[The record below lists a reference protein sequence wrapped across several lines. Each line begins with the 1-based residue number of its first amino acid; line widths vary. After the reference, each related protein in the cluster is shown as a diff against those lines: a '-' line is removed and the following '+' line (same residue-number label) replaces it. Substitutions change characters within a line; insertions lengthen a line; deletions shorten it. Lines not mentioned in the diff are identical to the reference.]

1 MKTVNPS
8 ATLLRSYRGRRLA
21 IPILRQRPTDK
32 HQRQTISGSQLRLR
46 SDSDPPEML
55 DAELVFRNGFGT
67 VGVDRTRQ
75 EQPLEWRLGTYRTPG
90 TVIMLAVG
98 FAALVAIVAA
108 TFWLSARAQMHSREV
123 VAIRAIRVAA
133 VELSNSILTAES
145 SRRGYLYTQ
154 NEIYLSPYDGAKSA
168 AARAIADLHAKAAP
182 YPRFQDLVGR
192 LVAAVDR
199 KLLELDESVAFA
211 LRGSEEDALDDF
223 LSNRGKALLD
233 EVTLFTNGIIE
244 SADTLIADR
253 VLEQTSNVN
262 LLRWVSLAAAIVVV
276 LVVATTIAA
285 LRKNARD
292 IATAHDEVRRSN
304 AGLEARVAERT
315 SALEKA
321 LERAELL
328 MAEVNHRVANSLALV
343 ASLVR
348 LQAAANKNA
357 DVQAALSEIHSRI
370 IAISSVHKRLY
381 QSGDVGFVALDEY
394 LSGLLDGLSDT
405 MRNEGRTGS
414 LTYELAPVNL
424 PTDASVNL
432 GIVVTELVTNAY
444 KYAYPD
450 ADGDIRVALR
460 QVAENNYEVLV
471 EDDGVGPHAAAPKG
485 TGLGTRIVR
494 AMAGNLGTE
503 IEYID
508 RNPGTSARLSLTISQ

>member
-1 MKTVNPS
+1 M
-8 ATLLRSYRGRRLA
+8 
-21 IPILRQRPTDK
+21 
-32 HQRQTISGSQLRLR
+32 
-46 SDSDPPEML
+46 
-55 DAELVFRNGFGT
+55 
-67 VGVDRTRQ
+67 
-75 EQPLEWRLGTYRTPG
+75 
-90 TVIMLAVG
+90 MLAAG

-108 TFWLSARAQMHSREV
+108 TFWLSQRAQVHAREV
-123 VAIRAIRVAA
+123 AAIRAVRVAA
-133 VELSNSILTAES
+133 VQLSNSILTAES

-154 NEIYLSPYDGAKSA
+154 NEIYLSPYNGAKSA
-168 AARAIADLHAKAAP
+168 AARAIANLNATTAA
-182 YPRFQDLVGR
+182 YPHFQDLVLR
-192 LVAAVDR
+192 LASAVDQ
-199 KLLELDESVAFA
+199 KLRELDESVAIA
-211 LRGSEEDALDDF
+211 QGGTEADALDDF

-244 SADTLIADR
+244 SADMLIADR
-253 VLEQTSNVN
+253 VQEQTSNVS

-276 LVVATTIAA
+276 LVVATTITV

-292 IATAHDEVRRSN
+292 IATANYEVRATN

-315 SALEKA
+315 SALERA

-348 LQAAANKNA
+348 LQAGASQSAE
-357 DVQAALSEIHSRI
+357 VQTALSETHSRI

-381 QSGDVGFVALDEY
+381 KSGDVGLVALDEY
-394 LSGLLDGLSDT
+394 LSGVLDGLSDA
-405 MRNEGRTGS
+405 MKNEGRTGS
-414 LTYELAPVNL
+414 LTYDLAPVKL
-424 PTDASVNL
+424 STDASVNL

-444 KYAYPD
+444 KYAYPNTH
-450 ADGDIRVALR
+450 GDIRVALR
-460 QVAENNYEVLV
+460 QVADNDYEVLV
-471 EDDGVGPHAAAPKG
+471 EDDGVGRGTSAPKG

-503 IEYID
+503 VEYID